1 MKKTLLIILAC
12 MPLWVQAQTYD
23 TISGPDGRYYKYH
36 YTTWF
41 DSCGFWSDTQTR
53 SQDHSIPG
61 STYIYNYGSDGWSRI
76 SPWGDIQPAPTTYA
90 KTEYI
95 PRQAA
100 VKGVAVVTSNKTGD
114 PWTGWYITH
123 PTTAATSDTL
133 APDTCF
139 VFNVVNGDMNILNS
153 ARWDTATPK
162 IYKVP
167 WHEDSAR
174 AGFAYFEVFEVYFKT
189 PFEVNDT
196 FYIVG
201 TPYNNEVDGRYGHYL
216 HPPHF
221 YGSIKGMPL
230 PDDPCLPPDH
240 WERHSNRFNNPPGY
254 TVTWGGVK
262 PQLSRTNWQLI
273 PYGAFFPIL
282 SYDSV
287 SLSVSSNN
295 NMMGRV
301 SPQGT
306 RHVLKWVSHTISAVP
321 DSGFRFTHWND
332 GNTDN
337 PRIVM
342 MDKDT
347 SFTAYFEPKPQY
359 TVSVGVG
366 DPNTG
371 HVTGGG
377 IYYDL
382 DTVMIEAVPSSDR
395 YTFDFW
401 GDGNVYNPRYVVVR
415 SDTSFT
421 AFFKDL
427 TAIDEADASSAF
439 FTLTP
444 NPTDGQ
450 VSVEVSGGRGTG
462 VIALC
467 DATGRE
473 VLKQKASAPT
483 TLLDLSTLPAGTYF
497 VTVTIGG
504 QSGTRKLVVK

>member
-12 MPLWVQAQTYD
+12 MPLWLQAQTYD
-23 TISGPDGRYYKYH
+23 TISGPNGRYHKYY
-36 YTTWF
+36 YTRWI
-41 DSCGFWSDTQTR
+41 DSCGIWNDTQTR
-53 SQDHSIPG
+53 AGVGHPEIPG
-61 STYIYNYGSDGWSRI
+61 RTYIHNYGIERYVHG
-76 SPWGDIQPAPTTYA
+76 PGYPYPPVTFA
-90 KTEYI
+90 KTEYV
-95 PRQAA
+95 PRLSAL
-100 VKGVAVVTSNKTGD
+100 KGVAVVTSDKKGD
-114 PWTGWYITH
+114 PWTGWLYNYPVTEL
-123 PTTAATSDTL
+123 TSDTL
-133 APDTCF
+133 APDTCV
-139 VFNVVNGDMNILNS
+139 VFKVVNGEMDILGS

-167 WHEDSAR
+167 WHEDSTR
-174 AGFAYFEVFEVYFKT
+174 AGYAYFEVFEVYFKT
-189 PFEVNDT
+189 PFEVEDT
-196 FYIVG
+196 FFIAG
-201 TPYNNEVDGRYGHYL
+201 TPYNNEVAAGQGYYL

-221 YGSIKGMPL
+221 YAAITGHAL
-230 PDDPCLPPDH
+230 PGDPCVLTYE
-240 WERHSNRFNNPPGY
+240 ERLELQNNPTGY
-254 TVTWGGVK
+254 AVTWGQNK
-262 PQLSRTNWQLI
+262 PTATRYQYAMT
-273 PYGAFFPIL
+273 PFGAFFPIF

-301 SPQGT
+301 SPAGT
-306 RHVLKWVSHTISAVP
+306 HRVIQWIQHTITAHP
-321 DSGFRFTHWND
+321 YPGYRFTHWDD

-415 SDTSFT
+415 SDTSFI
-421 AFFKDL
+421 AFLKDL

-444 NPTDGQ
+444 NPTDGK
-450 VSVEVSGGRGTG
+450 VIVEVSGGRGTG
-462 VIALC
+462 VITLC

-497 VTVTIGG
+497 VTVTLGG